1 MHKDLIAKKII
12 FLINSLGYGGA
23 ETQLIRLSEALI
35 EKGWGIVLISLT
47 DDLSLEKELHSKV
60 KHYNIQLKGISDFKS
75 IKEIFKVMKN
85 ENPKVLHSHLFQAN
99 IISRIVKFFNSKIKV
114 INTTHCVYDDEKIL
128 GLSPYLIY
136 KMTKKWVDYHTAV
149 SNQSLKL
156 LRKRK
161 AISKSKSSIM
171 LNGLF
176 VDRYQHSSIK
186 NKTFKW
192 LSVGR
197 LIPVKNYKLLISA
210 CEILVKENMKFK
222 LDIIGDGF
230 EKGVLVHLIKEK
242 QLERNVSLLGTS
254 KDIPN
259 ILKDYDAFVISSN
272 SEGLPMV
279 LLEAMSAKLPI
290 VSTNVGGIPEVI
302 NNSKGG
308 MIVES
313 RNKMKL
319 ASAMRLMMEQS
330 EVNLKEMGND
340 NYMFVKKKFD
350 INQISNEW
358 LAIYNK

>member
-1 MHKDLIAKKII
+1 MGNKKILFI
-12 FLINSLGYGGA
+12 INSLGFGGA

-35 EKGWGIVLISLT
+35 AKGCDIVLISLT
-47 DDLSLEKELHSKV
+47 DDLSLEKKLHPKI
-60 KHYNIQLKGISDFKS
+60 KHYNIQLRGISDFKS
-75 IKEIFKVMKN
+75 IKEILKVVNN
-85 ENPKVLHSHLFQAN
+85 EKPEVIHSHLFQAN

-136 KMTKKWVDYHTAV
+136 KITKIWVDYHTAV
-149 SNQSLKL
+149 SNESLKL
-156 LRKRK
+156 LLDKK
-161 AISKSKSSIM
+161 AISKPKSSVM

-210 CEILVKENMKFK
+210 CEVLADENMNFK
-222 LDIIGDGF
+222 LDIIGDGLQ
-230 EKGVLVHLIKEK
+230 KQDLIHLIKEK
-242 QLERNVSLLGTS
+242 KNAQNVSLIGLS

-330 EVNLKEMGND
+330 EVNLKEMGNN
-340 NYMFVKKKFD
+340 NYIYVKKKFD

>member
-1 MHKDLIAKKII
+1 MGNKKILFI
-12 FLINSLGYGGA
+12 VNSLGFGGA
-23 ETQLIRLSEALI
+23 ETQLIRLSEVLI
-35 EKGWGIVLISLT
+35 EKECDIVLVSLT
-47 DDLSLEKELHSKV
+47 DDLSLEEELHPKV
-60 KHYNIQLKGISDFKS
+60 KHYNIQLRGISDFKS
-75 IKEIFKVMKN
+75 IKEILKVVNN
-85 ENPKVLHSHLFQAN
+85 EKPEVIHSHLFQAN
-99 IISRIVKFFNSKIKV
+99 IISRIIKFFNSNIRV
-114 INTTHCVYDDEKIL
+114 INTTHCVYDEERIL

-136 KMTKKWVDYHTAV
+136 RVTKKWVDYHTAV
-149 SNQSLKL
+149 SNESLNL
-156 LRKRK
+156 LIERKS
-161 AISKSKSSIM
+161 ISKVKSSVV

-176 VDRYQHSSIK
+176 VDKYLHSSTK
-186 NKTFKW
+186 NKIFKW

-230 EKGVLVHLIKEK
+230 EKYVLANLIKEK
-242 QLERNVSLLGTS
+242 QLESNVSLLGIS

-259 ILKDYDAFVISSN
+259 TLKDYDAFVISSN

-330 EVNLKEMGND
+330 KANIKEMGNN
-340 NYMFVKKKFD
+340 NYIYVKDKFD
-350 INQISNEW
+350 IGEISNQW